1 MAADRLERCIG
12 RMNSHTELRSPDDIL
27 QEIKPLKEEQIAE
40 NHRRAEEQ
48 ERIREE
54 NWRKNGAPYVG
65 MRESE
70 ITKTSIGKYSK
81 TGGNYKGSKRCN
93 LYYWFNSKGEQI
105 YAVRCCDGEVIQVW
119 DDRDD
124 PRSFK
129 VNSTKPY
136 YNSSNYD
143 DEYNVKDYY
152 SAEDFYDEHY
162 DDFFDYY
169 DAENYYLEHRGF

>member
-1 MAADRLERCIG
+1 MALISMGTVRLVLRKV
-12 RMNSHTELRSPDDIL
+12 NLHTTLNGKLLKRDISAV
-27 QEIKPLKEEQIAE
+27 ISTVVRPL
-40 NHRRAEEQ
+40 
-48 ERIREE
+48 
-54 NWRKNGAPYVG
+54 G

-152 SAEDFYDEHY
+152 SAEDFYDDHY

-169 DAENYYLEHRGF
+169 DAENYYLEHGGF